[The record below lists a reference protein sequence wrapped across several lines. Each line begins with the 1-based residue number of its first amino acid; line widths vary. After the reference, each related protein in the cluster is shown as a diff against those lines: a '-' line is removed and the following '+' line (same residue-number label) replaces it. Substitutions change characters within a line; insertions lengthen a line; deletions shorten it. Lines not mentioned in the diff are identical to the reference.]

1 MYSLTSSRPS
11 HYVLTYLAQA
21 FGSNIFNVCIALG
34 FVWLLQC
41 AMPNCQYGKAE
52 ATQSIWGA
60 CTSPLTPT
68 LTLTP
73 IPSPYS

>member
-1 MYSLTSSRPS
+1 MYLLTSPRPS
-11 HYVLTYLAQA
+11 YYVLTYISQA

-60 CTSPLTPT
+60 CTSPLTST